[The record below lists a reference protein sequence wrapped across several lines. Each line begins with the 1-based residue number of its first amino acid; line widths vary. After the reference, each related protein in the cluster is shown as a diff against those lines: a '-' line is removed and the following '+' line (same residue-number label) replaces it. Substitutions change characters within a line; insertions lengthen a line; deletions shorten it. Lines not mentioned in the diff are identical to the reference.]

1 MSNIIE
7 LKHINYGYSGSTAL
21 KNINLGIEEG
31 GAVAIIGPNG
41 SGKSSLM
48 KLLNGII
55 FPDSGEYL
63 FKGDIIDPEKL
74 NDKTFSKSFHKSIGF
89 VFQNSDS
96 QLFCQNVYEEVA
108 FGPRQMQFGEDEV
121 NKRVRDCLEMLC
133 IENLKHREPYHLS
146 EGEKKKVALAA
157 VLALNPEVL
166 VLDEPMNG
174 LDPRIKRFM
183 KDLFIDLN
191 KAGKTIIC
199 ATHEF
204 EYIDGIFGKIAVIS
218 ETHELVRFGEFKDI
232 LTDSVFLTAHNLK

>member
-1 MSNIIE
+1 MNNIIE
-7 LKHINYGYSGSTAL
+7 LKNINYGYSSSSAL

-31 GAVAIIGPNG
+31 DSVAIIGPNG
-41 SGKSSLM
+41 SGKSSLL
-48 KLLNGII
+48 KLMNGII

-63 FKGDIIDPEKL
+63 FRGKIIDSQNL
-74 NDKTFSKSFHKSIGF
+74 NDKTFLKKFHKSIGF

-96 QLFCQNVYEEVA
+96 QLFCQNVYEEIA
-108 FGPRQMQFGEDEV
+108 FGPRQMQFSEDEI
-121 NKRVRDCLEMLC
+121 NSRVRDCLEMLC
-133 IENLKHREPYHLS
+133 IDHLKHREPYHLS
-146 EGEKKKVALAA
+146 EGEKKKVAIAA

-183 KDLFIDLN
+183 KELLIELN

-204 EYIDGIFGKIAVIS
+204 EYIGISYYFA
-218 ETHELVRFGEFKDI
+218 
-232 LTDSVFLTAHNLK
+232 